1 MLVQDDKVL
10 IYCFFY
16 LKNHKNMYSIYWCDY
31 DAQKNSLSYSP
42 AIQKKDRLFL
52 VSYVE
57 H

>member
-16 LKNHKNMYSIYWCDY
+16 LKNHKNIYSIYLCDY